1 MQFAIDTGGTFTDLV
16 VKDASGFCRMFK
28 SSTTPADPISG
39 VLNVLEVAAAEYGM
53 TRAAFLSEGRLL
65 VHGTTHALNA
75 IVTGRTA
82 KTAFIAT
89 KGHGDMLVL
98 REGGRT
104 DPFNFDHPN
113 PEPYI
118 PRALTFEVTERT
130 LPDGSVMLP
139 LDEEEIASIAVTLK
153 RQRVEAVAVC
163 LLWSIVNPYHEQR
176 IGTLLGTHLPGIP
189 VTLSHELNP
198 IIREFRRASS
208 AAIDASL
215 KPMMGIYMS
224 NLEARLREAGFPGRV
239 LVITSQ
245 GGVIDAKDAATA
257 PIHIVN
263 SGPSMAPMAGR
274 HFAAIDEGST
284 TAIVADTGGTTYD
297 VSLVRKGHVPI
308 IRETWIGAPHRGTM
322 IGFPWVDVKSVGA
335 GGGSIAWVDSG
346 GLLHVGPQSAG
357 SVPGPVAYGK
367 GGVEPT
373 VTDASLVLGHLDGDS
388 FLGGA
393 MKLDRKLA
401 EAAIRKRVAEPLG
414 ISVEAAA
421 DAILAVVTE
430 NMVQAI
436 NTITVNQGIDPKDAI
451 LIGGGGG
458 AGLNSVRIAKRLG
471 CRTLLIPAV
480 GAALSAAGAMM
491 SGLKA
496 HYQAAAFAATDRFDF
511 DRISDVLSGLAERCQ
526 AFAAASGAG
535 AESVEISYTADARY
549 STQVWEIEV
558 PLRSGKILT
567 PTDLG
572 AFIDDFHK
580 THQELFN
587 FSDPSSPIEIVGW
600 RAQVHC
606 RFKDTGG
613 IDLARTDEEEV
624 GSSTRRSFFAQ
635 KGWCDVPVH
644 NFEALAVNEFV
655 TGPLIVESPFTTVVV
670 EPGVA
675 AARRPSGSLSIN
687 MGATQ

>member
-1 MQFAIDTGGTFTDLV
+1 MQFAIDTGGTFTDLL
-16 VKDASGFCRMFK
+16 VKDASGACRMFK

-39 VLNVLEVAAAEYGM
+39 VLDVLGVAASDYGM
-53 TRAAFLSEGRLL
+53 SREDFLSQGRLL

-82 KTAFIAT
+82 VTAFIT
-89 KGHGDMLVL
+89 TTGHGDMLVL
-98 REGGRT
+98 REGGRS
-104 DPFNFDHPN
+104 DPFNFDHPY
-113 PEPYI
+113 PEPYV
-118 PRALTFEVTERT
+118 PRALTYEVTERI
-130 LPDGSVMLP
+130 LPDGSVMTP
-139 LDEEEIASIAVTLK
+139 LNEEEIAGIAKELK
-153 RQRVEAVAVC
+153 RRHVEAIAVC
-163 LLWSIVNPYHEQR
+163 LLWSIVNPSHERR
-176 IGTLLGTHLPGIP
+176 IGALLEKHLPGIP
-189 VTLSHELNP
+189 VTLSHEINP

-215 KPMMGIYMS
+215 KPMMGAYMS
-224 NLEARLREAGFPGRV
+224 NLETRLKDAGFSGRV

-245 GGVIDAKDAATA
+245 AGVIDARDAAAA

-263 SGPSMAPMAGR
+263 SGPSMAPLAGR
-274 HFAAIDEGST
+274 HFADIDEGTT

-297 VSLVRKGHVPI
+297 VSLVRRGHIPT

-335 GGGSIAWVDSG
+335 GGGSIAWVDPG

-357 SVPGPVAYGK
+357 STPGPVAYAK
-367 GGVEPT
+367 GGTEPT
-373 VTDASLVLGHLDGDS
+373 VTDASLVLGHLDGAS

-401 EAAIRKRVAEPLG
+401 EAAIRTRVAEPLG

-436 NTITVNQGIDPKDAI
+436 AAITVNQGIDPKDAI

-458 AGLNSVRIAKRLG
+458 AGLNSVRIARRLG

-496 HYQAAAFAATDRFDF
+496 HYQAAAFAATDSFDF
-511 DRISDVLSGLAERCQ
+511 ARVSGVLKGLADRCHG
-526 AFAAASGAG
+526 FAAESGAG
-535 AESVEISYTADARY
+535 AATVEIRYTADARY

-558 PLRSGKILT
+558 PLRTGQIAT
-567 PTDLG
+567 PADLS
-572 AFIDDFHK
+572 AFVDDFHK
-580 THQELFN
+580 THEELFN

-600 RAQVHC
+600 RAEVHC
-606 RFKDTGG
+606 RFRDTGG
-613 IDLARTDEEEV
+613 IELARTAENARR
-624 GSSTRRSFFAQ
+624 SSTRRSFFAQ

-644 NFEALAVNEFV
+644 SFEALAVDEFMS
-655 TGPLIVESPFTTVVV
+655 GPAIVESPFTTVVV
-670 EPGVA
+670 DPGVA
-675 AARRPSGSLSIN
+675 VARRPSGSLSIN
-687 MGATQ
+687 MVAAQ